1 MGILKSLETGKM
13 SAQSFDGATPQPYN
27 IKNPDGAII
36 KKELEENS
44 GLKTV
49 AFTEDSPLSLKG
61 LSPEKYSDHL
71 PE

>member
-27 IKNPDGAII
+27 VKNPDGAII
-36 KKELEENS
+36 KEDLKENS
-44 GLKTV
+44 GLKKV

-61 LSPEKYSDHL
+61 ISPDKYADNL